1 MAFTNTGNTAST
13 AKKFPYIIMTSI
25 VSVWQI
31 FHMNEFR
38 TINRRQ
44 SERERRRE
52 RAKEKGGQGGKSHV
66 SKASLAATATSF
78 TIRLKILQRC
88 RRLTDCVCLGA
99 YNKIYCQVQ
108 TGGVAGSSR
117 CAEARGQRGAATGSL

>member
-13 AKKFPYIIMTSI
+13 AKRFPYIIMTSI

-44 SERERRRE
+44 SEREKERE
-52 RAKEKGGQGGKSHV
+52 RGVEEGGKSHV

-108 TGGVAGSSR
+108 TGGSGR
-117 CAEARGQRGAATGSL
+117 QL